1 MNWIDIKKRIPTVSG
16 KSYKSELLLFMSE
29 DGDIFV
35 GFAYL
40 TNKDEEYPLSFFL
53 KGYHEVE
60 YEVHPDSI
68 THWAKLTPP

>member
-1 MNWIDIKKRIPTVSG
+1 MNWIDIKEKKPSTSKESN
-16 KSYKSELLLFMSE
+16 KSDLLLLMSE
-29 DGDIFV
+29 DGYIFL

-40 TNKDEEYPLSFFL
+40 TNQDEEYPLSFFL

-60 YEVHPDSI
+60 YEVHPNSI